1 MVACTI
7 PNVSYN
13 RRVVQSITPQQ
24 AQALISQGQLDIVDV
39 REPKEWLNGYVPG
52 SRLVPLGE
60 LKQRP
65 KALLERDGVIF
76 ICAAGMR
83 SQVAAKLALAN
94 GLTNVY
100 NLTGGTQS
108 WVKAGLPLV
117 RDASVP
123 REASA

>member
-1 MVACTI
+1 MR
-7 PNVSYN
+7 NVSYN

-39 REPKEWLNGYVPG
+39 REPREWSNGYVPG

-60 LKQRP
+60 LRQSP
-65 KALLERDGVIF
+65 KAALQRDGVIF
-76 ICAAGMR
+76 VCAAGVR
-83 SQVAAKLALAN
+83 SQAAAKLALEN

-108 WVKAGLPLV
+108 WVRAGLPLA
-117 RDASVP
+117 RD
-123 REASA
+123 